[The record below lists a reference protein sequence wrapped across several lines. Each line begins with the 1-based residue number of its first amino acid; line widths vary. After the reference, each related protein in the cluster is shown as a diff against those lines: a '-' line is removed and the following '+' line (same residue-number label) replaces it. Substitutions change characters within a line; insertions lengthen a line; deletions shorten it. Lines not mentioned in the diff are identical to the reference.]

1 MQDDSLKAQ
10 VREWWNANPFQYL
23 ISREEEGGWAFFRN
37 VDRKVMK
44 WMSPWAHTRYPL
56 LSNLVD
62 YPSLKGKRVLDIA
75 CGTGW
80 STEQF
85 VRAGAIVTA
94 IDLTPKAVELTKR
107 RLALY
112 GLSDQA
118 QVMEAD
124 AEHLPFPDQSFDYV
138 MAWGCLMHT
147 PDTEGAIREIHRVL
161 APGGSAGAMM
171 YNKSS
176 IHWWWGI
183 WFGKGILR
191 GKRLRMDVQTLTN
204 TYTDGVDVGGNKLT
218 KFWTPAQFRTMWSA
232 VFPHVRVRI
241 FDRPEIAEDLP
252 SRHLPLGRILPNAV
266 KKFIAYHWGQTAW
279 IDVRKD

>member
-1 MQDDSLKAQ
+1 MQNDALKAQ
-10 VREWWNANPFQYL
+10 VREWWNTNPFQYL
-23 ISREEEGGWAFFRN
+23 IANNEEGSWAFFRN
-37 VDRKVMK
+37 IDRKVMK

-80 STEQF
+80 TTEQF

-94 IDLTPKAVELTKR
+94 IDLTPKAVELTKK

-112 GLSDQA
+112 NLEA
-118 QVMEAD
+118 TVLEAD
-124 AEHLPFPDQSFDYV
+124 AEHLPFPDASFDYV

-147 PDTEGAIREIHRVL
+147 PDTEGAVREAYRVL
-161 APGGSAGAMM
+161 VPGGKGGAMM

-183 WFGKGILR
+183 MFSKGVLR
-191 GKRLRMDVQTLTN
+191 GKLLRMSPQEVTN
-204 TYTDGVDVGGNKLT
+204 RYTDGVDVGGNMLT
-218 KFWTPAQFRTMWSA
+218 KFWSPAGFRKLWS
-232 VFPHVRVRI
+232 VFPKIRIRI
-241 FDRPEIAEDLP
+241 FDRPELVDGLP
-252 SRHLPLGRILPNAV
+252 WRILPLGWIFPYGL
-266 KKFIAYHWGQTAW
+266 KKWIAYHWGLTAW
-279 IDVRKD
+279 IDFQK

>member
-1 MQDDSLKAQ
+1 MQDEALKQ
-10 VREWWNANPFQYL
+10 KVRGWWDTNPFQYL
-23 ISREEEGGWAFFRN
+23 IKGEEEGSWAFYRN
-37 VDRKVMK
+37 IDRKVMK
-44 WMSPWAHTRYPL
+44 WMSPWAHTRFPL

-62 YPSLKGKRVLDIA
+62 YSQLKGKRVLDIA

-94 IDLTPKAVELTKR
+94 IDLTPHAVALTKK
-107 RLALY
+107 RLEMEHL
-112 GLSDQA
+112 QA
-118 QVMEAD
+118 TVIEAD
-124 AEHLPFPDQSFDYV
+124 AENLPFADNSFDYV

-147 PDTEGAIREIHRVL
+147 PDTEKAIREINRVL
-161 APGGSAGAMM
+161 VPGGKGGAMM

-191 GKRLRMDVQTLTN
+191 GERFRMDLQTLTN
-204 TYTDGVDVGGNKLT
+204 KYTDGVDVGGNMLT
-218 KFWTPAQFRTMWSA
+218 KFWTPKQFQQMWSA

-241 FDRPEIAEDLP
+241 FDRPELAEDLP
-252 SRHLPLGRILPNAV
+252 SRHLPIGRILPYGV
-266 KKFIAYHWGQTAW
+266 KKWIAYKWGLTAW
-279 IDVRKD
+279 IDFQK

>member
-1 MQDDSLKAQ
+1 MQDETLKGK
-10 VREWWNANPFQYL
+10 VRGWWNQHPFAYL
-23 ISREEEGGWAFFRN
+23 IKGEEEGSWVFFRN
-37 VDRKVMK
+37 IDRKVMK

-62 YPSLKGKRVLDIA
+62 YPSLKGKKVLDIA

-85 VRAGAIVTA
+85 VRAGADVTA
-94 IDLTPKAVELTKR
+94 IDLTPKAVELTKK

-112 GLSDQA
+112 GLQA
-118 QVMEAD
+118 NVLEAD
-124 AEHLPFPDQSFDYV
+124 AENLPFEDATFDYV

-147 PDTEGAIREIHRVL
+147 PDTEKAIREVHRVL
-161 APGGSAGAMM
+161 KPGGTGGAMM

-191 GKRLRMDVQTLTN
+191 GKRFKMDLQELTN
-204 TYTDGVDVGGNKLT
+204 RYTDGVDVGGNMLT
-218 KFWTPAQFRTMWSA
+218 KFWTPKGFLQLWS
-232 VFPHVRVRI
+232 VFPQVSLKI
-241 FDRPEIAEDLP
+241 YDRPELVDDLP
-252 SRHLPLGRILPNAV
+252 ARFLPLGRILPYGL
-266 KKFIAYHWGQTAW
+266 KKWIAYHWGLTAW
-279 IDVRKD
+279 IEFRK